1 MRTEARPA
9 KGLLLRTL
17 AVCVLPL
24 CLFIVGAHSVTAQG
38 LTAADKSLEAATTPA
53 TSNGYLR
60 TAPSG
65 GYVSIYTQNQP
76 STASEQTSALSQQS
90 GNVNAPGISGSLAD
104 SNDIDVTLLIAIGW
118 ISTDGAEQYHIGF
131 IRVESLG
138 QTYSVVR
145 HEGDGR
151 IVRRWIPPYS
161 PMVHVLPWDIIF
173 AQFTFSVEVVTTIPL
188 DHRMPEPHMLAR
200 RFDGDDDR
208 IFAYDAELQQWRHIP
223 DYATFQHMGFYWCN
237 VNAADSK
244 FFDRIT
250 PGPPYPA
257 SGTPELEDYP
267 NCQT

>member
-1 MRTEARPA
+1 MQTEERLVM
-9 KGLLLRTL
+9 GLLLRTL
-17 AVCVLPL
+17 AACVLPL

-38 LTAADKSLEAATTPA
+38 LMTSKVSAEVASTPA
-53 TSNGYLR
+53 THSGNSI

-65 GYVSIYTQNQP
+65 GYVSIHAQNQP
-76 STASEQTSALSQQS
+76 STATEQSSALNRQS
-90 GNVNAPGISGSLAD
+90 GSVNAGISGSLAA

-161 PMVHVLPWDIIF
+161 PIVLVLPWDIII

-188 DHRMPEPHMLAR
+188 DHRMPEPNMLAR

-237 VNAADSK
+237 VNAADSE
-244 FFDRIT
+244 FFDRIN
-250 PGPPYPA
+250 PGPPYPS

-267 NCQT
+267 NCQP